1 MNTEQEPTKA
11 SFELPEEWEKDKEE
25 MGVSAAEWV
34 RRMVRLGRRQYGLPY
49 DPEEVPAEMASIKT
63 ENDETADSDY
73 VREFLLA
80 NLSTDEYLEIEE
92 LLDLIG
98 KDIGKELK
106 SMEREGIAESR
117 YDEGA
122 KLSDNYQENSDD

>member
-1 MNTEQEPTKA
+1 VNTEQEPTEVG
-11 SFELPEEWEKDKEE
+11 FELPEEWEKDKEE

-98 KDIGKELK
+98 KDIDKEIK

-117 YDEGA
+117 YGEGA

>member
-1 MNTEQEPTKA
+1 VNAKQEPTNV